1 MCDCARVRPRLRSR
15 RAAQMAARFV
25 ARAIYASGGYDRRLK
40 CKADCDEEDWD
51 DLLEH
56 LKKQQACVI

>member
-1 MCDCARVRPRLRSR
+1 
-15 RAAQMAARFV
+15 MAARFV